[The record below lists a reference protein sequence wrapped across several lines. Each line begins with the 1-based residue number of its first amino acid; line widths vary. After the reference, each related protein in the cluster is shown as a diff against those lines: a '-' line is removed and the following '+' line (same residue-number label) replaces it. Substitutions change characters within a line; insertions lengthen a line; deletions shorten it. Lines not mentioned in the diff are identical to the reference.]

1 MTLANSRLWD
11 AINGFFFLF
20 AHMMEKLYKNSTQ
33 LELLREFLN
42 LQKDMIVLMLS
53 MLEGNVLN
61 GPIGKQMVDALVES
75 QPSVEKILKFSDMFL
90 KLKDLTTSQAFQDF
104 DTNRDGWISPKEFQ
118 RAMESQKMY
127 TVEDITYLMMC
138 TDVNNDGK
146 VDYMEFTERFHNPA
160 RDIGFNLA
168 VLLTN
173 LKEHITNDPRLEK
186 IIEKAQT
193 LLEYFDP
200 FLGRIE
206 IMGSS
211 KRVEKIYFE
220 IQESWLEQWGKQQ
233 IRYDNYLTNFY
244 SILSVTLKMRSCS
257 MCFKMTVATKANW
270 KPSSISVRIPSL
282 KCNTPRKSLLATV
295 TLKWKEL

>member
-1 MTLANSRLWD
+1 MGAELASGGNQNLNDADFTCSLFRFLQLTCEGHNLGKLLGFLYFQNYLRTQPGHTTSVNLINSTVDYLLRLQESVMDFYWHYSSKEVIGSERRIRSTSCERYNVCQSNSIQHASTESNHRGECVRIPKRLVDRWQVLNFSYILQDIALVTDDAADSRLWD

-127 TVEDITYLMMC
+127 TV
-138 TDVNNDGK
+138 
-146 VDYMEFTERFHNPA
+146 
-160 RDIGFNLA
+160 
-168 VLLTN
+168 
-173 LKEHITNDPRLEK
+173 
-186 IIEKAQT
+186 
-193 LLEYFDP
+193 
-200 FLGRIE
+200 
-206 IMGSS
+206 
-211 KRVEKIYFE
+211 
-220 IQESWLEQWGKQQ
+220 
-233 IRYDNYLTNFY
+233 
-244 SILSVTLKMRSCS
+244 
-257 MCFKMTVATKANW
+257 
-270 KPSSISVRIPSL
+270 
-282 KCNTPRKSLLATV
+282 
-295 TLKWKEL
+295 